1 MSPTAAETVETTE
14 LANAPGET
22 ASKRSETGAESV
34 LKATT
39 TAVPL
44 TVVEGGKDKAA
55 EAVDEAEAREEY
67 ERPFLQ
73 TLDALVAPDK
83 VPAAAN
89 KSMSTGQPTV
99 LARLVNLSRKLSEL
113 EDARGLYQQA
123 TIAARLLKA
132 SDANAQTVNDIID
145 DIDFSTSKNSPI
157 YSVMRGLAKSVGY
170 QFVLLIVFLVASSS
184 PSIYLAVTSPGAAP
198 LVLNEAWRNSMSM
211 LGHPFVIA
219 IIFGVFGSV
228 VSILLRLSE
237 FEVATRKSRQF
248 LMMTGAMLPLVGAI
262 FGAVTCALFASG
274 IVNFQFAN
282 PGAAVQGIDNPYFYI
297 VIGFLSGFSER
308 FTRGLLGRAE
318 NGVTGTT
325 ETTPAGAN
333 GKAAAAK

>member
-1 MSPTAAETVETTE
+1 MSPTAAENVETSE
-14 LANAPGET
+14 LMNAPGET
-22 ASKRSETGAESV
+22 APKRSETGTDSLPKTA
-34 LKATT
+34 AA
-39 TAVPL
+39 AVPL

-55 EAVDEAEAREEY
+55 AAADEAEAREEY

-73 TLDALVAPDK
+73 TLDALVSDK
-83 VPAAAN
+83 LSAAAN

-170 QFVLLIVFLVASSS
+170 QFILLIVFLVASST
-184 PSIYLAVTSPGAAP
+184 PSIYLAATRPEATPV
-198 LVLNEAWRNSMSM
+198 VLDEAWRNSMS
-211 LGHPFVIA
+211 LLAHPFVIA

-248 LMMTGAMLPLVGAI
+248 LMMTGAMLPLVGAL

-282 PGAAVQGIDNPYFYI
+282 PGAAVTGIGNPYFYI

-318 NGVTGTT
+318 NGITGTT
-325 ETTPAGAN
+325 ETPPAGAN
-333 GKAAAAK
+333 GKPAAAK